1 MIKFLAEW
9 TSATILFYGV
19 HKGLCDLEPSDIKSS
34 DQCYLCEVRAFWE
47 NVGS

>member
-1 MIKFLAEW
+1 MIKFLADW

-34 DQCYLCEVRAFWE
+34 DQYYPCEVRPFWE